1 MTEIFKTALSHLK
14 WVSKP
19 RWKIENPF
27 LWVPW
32 DVAELSRIATSDLF
46 QLLYMQ
52 SPCFQSYPP
61 EEIVFFTM
69 TKVLLLEKLVNSGI
83 ASVLVSS
90 HFLYPLWV
98 KHWRCY
104 RERNA
109 ATFPSERATLLRLQ
123 LTGWGPGSVLSS
135 ASGFGCLASC
145 FEEDLSHAQSCGS
158 SDHWNLTV
166 QPRLNYLWCHKN
178 TTLEWPS

>member
-69 TKVLLLEKLVNSGI
+69 TKSAALRKVGKFRYCFCPCVITFLISSLGKALKMLSREKRSNISLWK
-83 ASVLVSS
+83 S
-90 HFLYPLWV
+90 HSAQTAHRVRPRICFIISLWL
-98 KHWRCY
+98 W
-104 RERNA
+104 
-109 ATFPSERATLLRLQ
+109 L
-123 LTGWGPGSVLSS
+123 
-135 ASGFGCLASC
+135 
-145 FEEDLSHAQSCGS
+145 
-158 SDHWNLTV
+158 
-166 QPRLNYLWCHKN
+166 PRLVLWGGFEPR
-178 TTLEWPS
+178 TVLWQ